1 MKKTAFSDNWKRE
14 RFGPIARTPA
24 LDKKEVNLPDD
35 FIVDTP
41 RSPKSIGAAYTG
53 YFEGGNAYYR
63 KDFSLP
69 EEWRDKNV
77 FL

>member
-1 MKKTAFSDNWKRE
+1 MKKTAFLDGWTRE

-35 FIVDTP
+35 FIVDTQRRP
-41 RSPKSIGAAYTG
+41 EAVGAAYTG
-53 YFEGGNAYYR
+53 YFEGGIAYYR
-63 KDFSLP
+63 KEFTLP
-69 EEWRDKNV
+69 EEWRGKNV